1 MAGRA
6 IGADGGIGGTYGVMP
21 ELFQK
26 LNELIVAGE
35 RDKATELQYDIN
47 EIIYKMCSSHANMYA
62 VAKEM
67 LRINENLDL
76 GGVREPLENLQ
87 EADKAVAKEAAAMVM
102 AAKAKYC

>member
-1 MAGRA
+1 
-6 IGADGGIGGTYGVMP
+6 MP
-21 ELFQK
+21 ELFLK
-26 LNELIVAGE
+26 LNELIAAGE
-35 RDKATELQYDIN
+35 RDKATELQYAIN

-62 VAKEM
+62 VAKEI

-87 EADKAVAKEAAAMVM
+87 EADKAIAKQAAEMIV